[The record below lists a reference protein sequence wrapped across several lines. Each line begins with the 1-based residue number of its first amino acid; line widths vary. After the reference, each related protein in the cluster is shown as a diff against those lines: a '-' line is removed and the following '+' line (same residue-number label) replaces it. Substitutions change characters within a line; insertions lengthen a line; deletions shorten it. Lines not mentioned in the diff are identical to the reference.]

1 MRVARFAA
9 VTAAALLVLLA
20 LGCARGE
27 RRRVAGP
34 DPPGVP
40 AQEPGVLE
48 ARWVEGAD
56 LARAISAAA
65 SNPLVQRAYLET
77 GDPRLRLESRFAIQ
91 AVGLAA
97 DGSRVRATVLPY
109 ARDDDPRYASITA
122 LIERDG
128 KTLAQ
133 VTDLIVGRE
142 PTSLEEGYE
151 PVESVAGTVWM
162 REGAEYALEAAGS
175 ADGAAVRGAGPAA
188 RSAQRRR
195 FDRGA
200 FTRCF
205 ATQGPALC
213 SVGVETCRGI
223 APQFPYCQAVG
234 CGAGM
239 AVAAAYCAFSAS
251 K

>member
-1 MRVARFAA
+1 MRVFRIAA
-9 VTAAALLVLLA
+9 FAALLAVVA
-20 LGCARGE
+20 LGCAREE
-27 RRRVAGP
+27 RGRVAGP

-40 AQEPGVLE
+40 SAEPKVIEAQ
-48 ARWVEGAD
+48 WIEGTD
-56 LARAISAAA
+56 LARAVSAAA
-65 SNPLVQRAYLET
+65 SNPLVQRAFLGT
-77 GDPRLRLESRFAIQ
+77 GDPRLRLESRYAIQ
-91 AVGLAA
+91 AVGTTA
-97 DGSRVRATVLPY
+97 DGARVRVTVLPY
-109 ARDDDPRYASITA
+109 SREDDPRYASITA

-128 KTLAQ
+128 RTLAQ
-133 VTDLIVGRE
+133 VTDLITGRE

-151 PVESVAGTVWM
+151 LVESVAGTVWI
-162 REGAEYALEAAGS
+162 RESAEYLVDA
-175 ADGAAVRGAGPAA
+175 AA
-188 RSAQRRR
+188 RSAERRR

-213 SVGVETCRGI
+213 SVGVETCRGV

-239 AVAAAYCAFSAS
+239 AAAAVYCGYTAF